1 MELMVSKINKSK
13 KIYLKLVLSII
24 FIILTSDFNYDT
36 SVQKIPSYMLDKMY
50 SIDGEYGETEDINLK
65 DEISQEEY
73 KNTIEGIEKFVLD
86 NHILFDSISRQD
98 FSKECKKAIQNEK
111 AHTIIDTQMECKR
124 LISSLRQGH
133 FGIRNDYYTEI
144 FPIRFMKFKDG
155 YYIYY
160 SDDNKEV
167 AAAKILDINGVP
179 IKKVIEKVSKY
190 FYGENKV
197 FTETNSMRGIM
208 HYDFLKKENI
218 VNGEK
223 VQFKLEKN
231 GRIYYKEIT
240 PIKTGKWKF
249 KKIKSDFNEIYKD
262 TGFENIHEVKK
273 IK

>member
-1 MELMVSKINKSK
+1 MVSIINKSK

-24 FIILTSDFNYDT
+24 FIILTSGFNHDT

-73 KNTIEGIEKFVLD
+73 KKTIEGIEKFVLD

-144 FPIRFMKFKDG
+144 LPIRFMKFKDG

-160 SDDNKEV
+160 SENNK
-167 AAAKILDINGVP
+167 
-179 IKKVIEKVSKY
+179 
-190 FYGENKV
+190 
-197 FTETNSMRGIM
+197 
-208 HYDFLKKENI
+208 
-218 VNGEK
+218 
-223 VQFKLEKN
+223 
-231 GRIYYKEIT
+231 
-240 PIKTGKWKF
+240 
-249 KKIKSDFNEIYKD
+249 
-262 TGFENIHEVKK
+262 
-273 IK
+273 